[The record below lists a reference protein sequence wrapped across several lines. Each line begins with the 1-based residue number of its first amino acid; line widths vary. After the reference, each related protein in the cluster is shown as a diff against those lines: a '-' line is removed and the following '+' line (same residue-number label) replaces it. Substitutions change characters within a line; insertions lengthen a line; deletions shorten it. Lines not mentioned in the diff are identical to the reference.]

1 MKLLANEN
9 FPLKSFKALQE
20 KGYDIKH
27 IGIELPS
34 ITDEEVMA
42 IAIEEGRIII
52 TFDSDYGELVYKYG
66 YKPPGVIYLRWKE
79 FTPDFPADYL
89 HEIFKA
95 GQIQFAGLFTVIDEN
110 QIRQRKI
117 TG

>member
-9 FPLKSFKALQE
+9 FPLKSYNVLKE

-27 IGIELPS
+27 IGHELPS

-42 IAIEEGRIII
+42 IAIEEGRIIL
-52 TFDSDYGELVYKYG
+52 TFDSDYGELVFKYG
-66 YKPPGVIYLRWKE
+66 YQPEGVIYFRWKE
-79 FTPDFPADYL
+79 FTPDYPADYL
-89 HEIFKA
+89 HEIFEA

-117 TG
+117 AG